1 MKLTWPRTRFGF
13 SSVFLCAALVLT
25 IVFIVGASWAQE
37 RTHDLGDF
45 KMYIR
50 AAETINTNSQDP
62 TGEWPQDHYRYGTI
76 VFYNT
81 GHSIGE
87 WVDSTGTV
95 HTKETDLSPVS
106 YRQEAPYGIFEYRR
120 AEPPEVWVYS
130 EGQLQLSSR
139 RFNGE
144 VTSNIPSDIMIKLR
158 YNHTP
163 ASTWCGVP
171 IPTPIKI
178 TMTM

>member
-62 TGEWPQDHYRYGTI
+62 TGEWPQDHYHYGTI

-87 WVDSTGTV
+87 
-95 HTKETDLSPVS
+95 
-106 YRQEAPYGIFEYRR
+106 
-120 AEPPEVWVYS
+120 
-130 EGQLQLSSR
+130 
-139 RFNGE
+139 
-144 VTSNIPSDIMIKLR
+144 
-158 YNHTP
+158 
-163 ASTWCGVP
+163 
-171 IPTPIKI
+171 
-178 TMTM
+178 